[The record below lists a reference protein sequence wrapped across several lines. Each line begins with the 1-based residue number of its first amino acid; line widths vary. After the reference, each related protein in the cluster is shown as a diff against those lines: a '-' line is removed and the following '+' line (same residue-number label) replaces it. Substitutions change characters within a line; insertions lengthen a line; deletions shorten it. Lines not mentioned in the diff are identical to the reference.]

1 MPSDFRKRFGAPSP
15 SVPTDIRF
23 RSRPYQ
29 ANWEQILRDTGS
41 GWFMNR
47 FLYLFG
53 AGLQRLTACTDAW
66 SFLVPPGKE
75 RIILGRNAYGSL
87 LVLEDPEG
95 EQSVHLLDPIR
106 VAYWTDPDIELLGLA
121 ARYLPRKNLPHFFE
135 DDLYRLWVP
144 GDDHLPEDTIIAP
157 ITPVSLGGE
166 LVPANFQEEEIV
178 AYYQGTAPIY
188 AKAFARMAS
197 TPRRKKP
204 QARKKRP

>member
-1 MPSDFRKRFGAPSP
+1 MPSDFTKRFGAPSP

-29 ANWEQILRDTGS
+29 ANWEQLLRDTGS
-41 GWFMNR
+41 GWFMDG
-47 FLYLFG
+47 FLFLFG

-106 VAYWTDPDIELLGLA
+106 VAYWTDPNLELLGLA
-121 ARYLPRKNLPHFFE
+121 GRYLPRKNLPHFF
-135 DDLYRLWVP
+135 DDELHRLWVRD
-144 GDDHLPEDTIIAP
+144 GDRLPDDTIIAP
-157 ITPVSLGGE
+157 ITPVGLGGK

-178 AYYQGTAPIY
+178 AYYQSSAPIY

-197 TPRRKKP
+197 APRGSKPGRKKGK
-204 QARKKRP
+204 A